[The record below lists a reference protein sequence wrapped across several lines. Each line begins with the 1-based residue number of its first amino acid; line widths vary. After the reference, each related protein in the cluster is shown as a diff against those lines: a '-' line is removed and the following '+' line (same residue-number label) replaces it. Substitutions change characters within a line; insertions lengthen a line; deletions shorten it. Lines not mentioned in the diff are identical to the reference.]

1 MPTGT
6 GINMDDNKLKEAIDR
21 LKEAKEILEKFSSR
35 EEAIEYLVN
44 ETKLSK
50 EECSNAYDILIRI
63 DLNK

>member
-1 MPTGT
+1 MG
-6 GINMDDNKLKEAIDR
+6 DNKLKEAIDR

>member
-1 MPTGT
+1 
-6 GINMDDNKLKEAIDR
+6 MDDNKLKEAIDR
-21 LKEAKEILEKFSSR
+21 LKEAKEILEKISSR
-35 EEAIEYLVN
+35 EEVIEYLVN

>member
-1 MPTGT
+1 
-6 GINMDDNKLKEAIDR
+6 MDDNKLKEAIDR

>member
-1 MPTGT
+1 
-6 GINMDDNKLKEAIDR
+6 MDDNKLKEAIDR

-63 DLNK
+63 DLNKY

>member
-1 MPTGT
+1 
-6 GINMDDNKLKEAIDR
+6 MDDNKLKEAIDR
-21 LKEAKEILEKFSSR
+21 LKETKKILEKFLSK

>member
-1 MPTGT
+1 M
-6 GINMDDNKLKEAIDR
+6 DNKLKEAIDR

-44 ETKLSK
+44 ETKLSN
-50 EECSNAYDILIRI
+50 EECTNAYDILMRI

>member
-1 MPTGT
+1 M
-6 GINMDDNKLKEAIDR
+6 NDKLKEAIDR
-21 LKEAKEILEKFSSR
+21 LKETKKILEKFLSR

-50 EECSNAYDILIRI
+50 EECSNAYDILMKI

>member
-1 MPTGT
+1 
-6 GINMDDNKLKEAIDR
+6 MDDNKLKEAIDR

-50 EECSNAYDILIRI
+50 EECLNAYDILMKI

>member
-1 MPTGT
+1 
-6 GINMDDNKLKEAIDR
+6 MDDNKLKDAIDR

>member
-1 MPTGT
+1 
-6 GINMDDNKLKEAIDR
+6 MDDNKLKEAIDR

-50 EECSNAYDILIRI
+50 EECSNAYNILMKI
-63 DLNK
+63 DLDK

>member
-1 MPTGT
+1 M
-6 GINMDDNKLKEAIDR
+6 DNKLKEAIDR

-35 EEAIEYLVN
+35 VEAIEYLVN

-50 EECSNAYDILIRI
+50 DECSNAYDILMKI

>member
-1 MPTGT
+1 
-6 GINMDDNKLKEAIDR
+6 MDDNKLKEAIDR

-35 EEAIEYLVN
+35 EEVIEYLVN

>member
-1 MPTGT
+1 
-6 GINMDDNKLKEAIDR
+6 MDDNKLKYAIDR